1 MEDKPI
7 NWLGTSRDDIR
18 SFPED
23 AKRRA
28 GFELRKIQQGEEP
41 TDFKPMSV
49 VGKGVQEIRI
59 RTEDAYRIFYVAK
72 FEEAIYILHAF
83 QKKTQKTAKGDL
95 ELGRKRYLQM
105 LQEREIIDEE
115 NSQHE

>member
-7 NWLGTSRDDIR
+7 NWIGSSLEDLCC
-18 SFPED
+18 FPEE
-23 AKRRA
+23 ARRKA
-28 GFELRKIQQGEEP
+28 GFELRKIQQGEDP

-72 FEEAIYILHAF
+72 FAESIYVLHSF
-83 QKKTQKTAKGDL
+83 QKKTQKTAKGDI
-95 ELGRKRYLQM
+95 ELGQKRYEQM
-105 LQEREIIDEE
+105 LKEHEQIDKE
-115 NSQHE
+115 NN